1 MGATR
6 STSLVIIPSTSGGST
21 VVGVIRSRAGGGSAL
36 FAQAP
41 SVPAPA
47 TPRPASPAQRRASRR
62 LGAGDVRVESRGQRG
77 PTWHVNLYV
86 LGGGGWGRGPV
97 RAGAERAGTGHA
109 QTGQPGPAEGIASAR
124 GRRCAGRIA
133 RATVHHVSCEPLCS
147 RRGGLE
153 TFTLG
158 A

>member
-62 LGAGDVRVESRGQRG
+62 LGAGDVRVESRGQRC
-77 PTWHVNLYV
+77 TTCHVNLYV
-86 LGGGGWGRGPV
+86 LVVEGWKPSRL
-97 RAGAERAGTGHA
+97 ERNCSKVKHLIPQA
-109 QTGQPGPAEGIASAR
+109 
-124 GRRCAGRIA
+124 
-133 RATVHHVSCEPLCS
+133 PLCK
-147 RRGGLE
+147 
-153 TFTLG
+153 TCC
-158 A
+158 